1 MPLSQPPKP
10 VKQIKRT
17 ALHLTVA
24 SCCTHFKL
32 LSVCCIL
39 YIVCFTKNKQ
49 KFLLCNCNL
58 QSKNYKYSQKLNN
71 TFMTIRNLCQCKFA
85 LTSISSGRF
94 WQACCRVVSMCLFVN
109 NIHCIDIIENCNISL
124 KNTPIKLIFPDFFFS
139 LYKYTL

>member
-1 MPLSQPPKP
+1 M
-10 VKQIKRT
+10 
-17 ALHLTVA
+17 
-24 SCCTHFKL
+24 
-32 LSVCCIL
+32 L

-109 NIHCIDIIENCNISL
+109 NIHCIHIIENCKISL
-124 KNTPIKLIFPDFFFS
+124 KNTPIKLIFPDFFFFVQIHS
-139 LYKYTL
+139 LVNLVTEYSKRIMVVHSASLWSNCVNFKSF